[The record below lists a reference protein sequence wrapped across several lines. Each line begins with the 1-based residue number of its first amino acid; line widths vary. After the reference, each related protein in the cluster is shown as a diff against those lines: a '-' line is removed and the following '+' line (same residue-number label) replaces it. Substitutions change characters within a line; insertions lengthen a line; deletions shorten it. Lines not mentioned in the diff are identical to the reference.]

1 MLKNIILIVIFLFT
15 IIFFYFV
22 VRTYLSDTQKLK
34 VEKKRETISDKIKNN
49 ISELPVLAND
59 TSNVIEFNSGFKNEK
74 NKTERNFWKLFLKKL

>member
-15 IIFFYFV
+15 ITFFYFV
-22 VRTYLSDTQKLK
+22 VSTYLSGTQKLK